1 MATPIKKVYYLFFYL
16 FLLFDGIYGRTKN
29 DFGDDIKSSKVTA
42 TFTVQS
48 IKINSD
54 GLLNWTTKEEQG
66 SLPYIIEQF
75 VIGEWIKVSEINGIG
90 SPSPNSYSVL
100 TMLNSGENKFR
111 IHQKGYDNKSR
122 YSNTISYFSEKKPV
136 TYTIANKNQ
145 TLIFSSQT
153 FFIIYNLNGSIV
165 KQGLENSVDISSFQK
180 GYYSIVYDNKLG
192 GFEKKKVLFKNTFF
206 AIVIKPRRILSTS
219 TSTSLISSMK

>member
-1 MATPIKKVYYLFFYL
+1 MATHIKKKYYLFLYL
-16 FLLFDGIYGRTKN
+16 FLLFNEIYGRTKA

-54 GLLNWTTKEEQG
+54 GLLNWTTKEEHG
-66 SLPYIIEQF
+66 SLPYVIEQF
-75 VIGEWIKVSEINGIG
+75 VMDKWIKISEINGIG
-90 SPSPNSYSVL
+90 TPTPNSYSVL
-100 TMLNSGENKFR
+100 TTLNSGENKFR

-122 YSNTISYFSEKKPV
+122 YSNTITYFSEKESV
-136 TYTIANKNQ
+136 TYSIANKNQ
-145 TLIFSSQT
+145 TLIFNSQT
-153 FFIIYNLNGSIV
+153 FFIIYNLYGSIV
-165 KQGLENSVDISSFQK
+165 KQGLGNSVDISNFPK

-206 AIVIKPRRILSTS
+206 AIVVKPLHMLSPPTN
-219 TSTSLISSMK
+219 TSLISSMK

>member
-1 MATPIKKVYYLFFYL
+1 MKKIYSLFFYL
-16 FLLFDGIYGRTKN
+16 FLLFSEIYGHATT

-54 GLLNWTTKEEQG
+54 GLLNWTSKEEQG

-75 VIGEWIKVSEINGIG
+75 VIDKWIKVSEINGIG
-90 SPSPNSYSVL
+90 TPSPNSYSVL
-100 TMLNSGENKFR
+100 TVLNSGENKFR
-111 IHQKGYDNKSR
+111 IHQKGYDNKIK
-122 YSNTISYFSEKKPV
+122 YSNTITYFSDKEPV
-136 TYTIANKNQ
+136 TYSITNKNQ

-153 FFIIYNLNGSIV
+153 FFIIYNLCGSII
-165 KQGLENSVDISSFQK
+165 KQGLGNSVDISNFQK

-206 AIVIKPRRILSTS
+206 AIVVNPVHMLSQPT
-219 TSTSLISSMK
+219 TLNLISSMK